1 MIFWRKMSMEK
12 EIIIAIGTAITTI
25 AVSAVG
31 IFKFKKGKTQQKNK
45 YGDNIQNN
53 QTIGK
58 GDGNIQAGGNVDIR
72 TKDWK

>member
-1 MIFWRKMSMEK
+1 MLWRKISMDNL
-12 EIIIAIGTAITTI
+12 IIAVGTAVATI
-25 AVSAVG
+25 LGVSAVG
-31 IFKFKKGKTQQKNK
+31 IFVFKKGKTQQKNK

-58 GDGNIQAGGNVDIR
+58 GDGNIQAAGNVDIR